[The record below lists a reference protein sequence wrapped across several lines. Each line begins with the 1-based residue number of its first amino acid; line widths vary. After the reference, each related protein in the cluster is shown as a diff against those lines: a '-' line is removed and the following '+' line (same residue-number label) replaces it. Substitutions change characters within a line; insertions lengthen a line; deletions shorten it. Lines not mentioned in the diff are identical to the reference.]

1 MNQQLVLQMSKIQ
14 EVVLKRAI
22 VMLEGMKCSYAIID
36 PLGNKHGLLDV
47 KEKPTNVR
55 KYPHG
60 ERSRYTLSFIHLM
73 QVGDVISIP
82 FGKFKAEEVQVSVTS
97 SANKA
102 WGKGSLTTTLN
113 RASQTVEV
121 MRIL

>member
-36 PLGNKHGLLDV
+36 PFGNKHGLLAV
-47 KEKPTNVR
+47 KEKPINAR

-60 ERSRYTLSFIHLM
+60 ERSSYTRSYIHLM
-73 QVGDVISIP
+73 QVGDVVGIP
-82 FGKFKAEEVQVSVTS
+82 FGKFKGHEVQVSATS
-97 SANKA
+97 SANRA

-121 MRIL
+121 MRVL